1 MSSAGTAYVD
11 IEAKLDGFASDID
24 AAVSAVDAQVDVT
37 ANVDEAQGEIDGL
50 NAEPIDVQVGAEVDE
65 AQGEIDSLEGSPVDV
80 PVKADTAEAQ
90 KSLDD
95 LSGSMGALADAAGV
109 GGGNV
114 GGLASELAELGGA
127 SSAATIGLAGLAGG
141 LGFAVD
147 AAAEAE
153 VASAQLANILETT
166 GAGAYVTQ
174 ESLQGLA
181 SEIQAY
187 SGQSDEAIQQSET
200 LLLTFAGLSNEASIS
215 AGILERATV
224 ATADIA
230 ALMGGDAA
238 SSALRL
244 GRALDDPVAGMS
256 MLQRSGV
263 SFTEA
268 QKEMI
273 QGLYES
279 GDALGAQSALL
290 DVVEGQVGGAA
301 EAYGDTFAGS
311 VDKAKESLGDF
322 AETVGGYA
330 IPLLGD
336 IAEKANEAAT
346 SLNALDVS
354 SGESLME
361 FKKNA
366 EDALLMLTPFGQVP
380 FGIRRAWDALIGSND
395 EIRATGEVIG
405 ELPPELRNTEDAAYE
420 AAAAIDDLTGSID
433 DYVASII
440 DVPGAQR
447 DVQQSIADLTE
458 TMADSESSFF
468 DMADAQD
475 DVVTS
480 TANLIQ
486 KMVEQGASNAA
497 LGTTIDNTIGM
508 LRSERDAGHIT
519 QQQFADLTAEI
530 RGIPTKAETAVS
542 APGLHP
548 TYLEAT
554 NYRHLMNDVDGDTV
568 ISHWV
573 ADGLNRIYMDSIN
586 YRAIMNDLDGRTITT
601 YSKHVDFGSPIR
613 KNARGTES
621 AAPGL
626 SWVGE
631 EGPELIALHGGERIW
646 SHPESM
652 ALARSASNVA
662 GVGASITVNVH
673 GTATQADGQAV
684 VDALRRWQQHNGPVP
699 VKVSA

>member
-95 LSGSMGALADAAGV
+95 LSGSINATADAAGV
-109 GGGNV
+109 GGGAI
-114 GGLASELAELGGA
+114 GGMAAELG
-127 SSAATIGLAGLAGG
+127 SLAGLSAGATAGLAAVAGG
-141 LGFAVD
+141 FLLVTD
-147 AAAEAE
+147 AAGEAEA
-153 VASAQLANILETT
+153 VNAKLAQILETT
-166 GAGAYVTQ
+166 GAGAYITQ
-174 ESLQGLA
+174 GQINDLSA
-181 SEIQAY
+181 EIMNY
-187 SGQSDEAIQQSET
+187 SGQSDEAINSSAT
-200 LLLTFAGLSNEASIS
+200 LLLTFAGLSNEAAIQ
-215 AGILERATV
+215 AGIFERAV
-224 ATADIA
+224 KATADIS
-230 ALMGGDAA
+230 ALMGGDA
-238 SSALRL
+238 SSAALRL
-244 GRALDDPVAGMS
+244 GRALDDPAAGMS

-263 SFTEA
+263 SFTAA

-273 QGLYES
+273 QELYAS
-279 GDALGAQSALL
+279 GDALGAQAALL
-290 DVVEGQVGGAA
+290 DVVEGQVGGVA
-301 EAYGDTFAGS
+301 EAYGETAKGGIDQ
-311 VDKAKESLGDF
+311 AKEAMGEL
-322 AETVGGYA
+322 AETIGA
-330 IPLLGD
+330 DLLP
-336 IAEKANEAAT
+336 
-346 SLNALDVS
+346 V
-354 SGESLME
+354 M
-361 FKKNA
+361 
-366 EDALLMLTPFGQVP
+366 
-380 FGIRRAWDALIGSND
+380 
-395 EIRATGEVIG
+395 
-405 ELPPELRNTEDAAYE
+405 DAASKTIIDQSNFWQDLNDRTNGLLFSGPVQAIAGIGDGLE
-420 AAAAIDDLTGSID
+420 GVGTLADGVAEAFGGTAEEAEAAAAAIDDLTGAID
-433 DYVASII
+433 DYLASVT

-447 DVQQSIADLTE
+447 DLQQSMADL
-458 TMADSESSFF
+458 ADTNQELTTGDASFY
-468 DMADAQD
+468 DVADAQD
-475 DVVTS
+475 SVLES

-486 KMVEQGASNAA
+486 KMIEQDASQAA
-497 LGTTIDNTIGM
+497 IDTAIDNTIQM
-508 LRSERDAGHIT
+508 LRGEADQGHIT

-652 ALARSASNVA
+652 ALARSASNVD

-673 GTATQADGQAV
+673 GTATQVDGQAV
-684 VDALRRWQQHNGPVP
+684 VDALRRWQLHNGPVP